1 MPAESPLH
9 KILYP
14 ASIAFAGA
22 GNNPLKM
29 GTLQALSII
38 KDGYRGKFMPLHPRE
53 KEVLGHTAYPQV
65 SDLPEVPDLA
75 MLVVP
80 ADQVSPLLEGFG
92 RIGTRRAIV
101 ISAGFRE
108 TGPRGQD
115 LEQKLLETARR
126 YGIRFL
132 GPNCIGIIN
141 TDISLNVTIAAI
153 GDKPGRLGLISQSG
167 TYVTQTLA
175 YLRHKGIRFSKALSM
190 GNEADLGLVDALEYL
205 GEDEQTTAI
214 ALYIEGIREGRRFI
228 EAAQKIAPRKPIV
241 AQYVG
246 GSPAG
251 ARAGSSHTGSMAG
264 PDSLYEGIFKQA
276 GIIRVHSVED
286 LYGCGWTLATQP
298 ALKGNRLAVVTNSGG
313 PGTAIAHTA
322 NFGDMEVPRFS
333 ANLEKKIRR
342 HLPAHASAKNPVD
355 LTFHMDNKVLSTV
368 IPELIANSGEADSL
382 IIHGAM
388 STGLMREIY
397 PHLTELLGGM
407 SEEIFLAQFEKDL
420 TRAVTLSRRCGLPLL
435 VSSFFG
441 QEDSHTAAYMEHDVP
456 VFDSPEKAAHAM
468 LALLRHKTVRER
480 RLEGALPLP
489 ARSSAADEIIC
500 SAVKQGQHTLDEYQA
515 KRLLAAYGLAVPV
528 EEPVASAEEA
538 VRAAAEIGY
547 PVALKACS
555 HRLPHKTEKG
565 LVFLNL
571 KSAEEVRRAA
581 GNILESAGEP
591 VLLLVSKMVAGNRE
605 LVMGMIR
612 FPGFGP
618 CVMLGLGGIFTEAL
632 ADTSFRCA
640 PLSLPEAEEMFG
652 DLRSRKIFT
661 AAFRG
666 MPAADTVTA
675 ARMLQTLGFAAL
687 LHPEI
692 KEIDLNPVI
701 LEGSRPVAVDALINL
716 MG

>member
-22 GNNPLKM
+22 SNNPLKM

-53 KEVLGHTAYPQV
+53 KKVLGHTAYPQA

-80 ADQVSPLLEGFG
+80 ADQVVPLMEDFG
-92 RIGTRRAIV
+92 RIGTRRAI
-101 ISAGFRE
+101 IITAGFRE
-108 TGPRGQD
+108 TGSRGQE

-126 YGIRFL
+126 YKIRFL

-141 TDISLNVTIAAI
+141 TDISLNVTIAAWR
-153 GDKPGRLGLISQSG
+153 GRPGRLGLISQSG

-190 GNEADLGLVDALEYL
+190 GNEADLGLADALEYL

-228 EAAQKIAPRKPIV
+228 EAARKIAFRKPIV

-251 ARAGSSHTGSMAG
+251 ARAGNSHTASMAG
-264 PDSLYEGIFKQA
+264 PDYLYEGILKQA
-276 GIIRVHSVED
+276 GIIRVHSVEE
-286 LYGCGWTLATQP
+286 LYGCGWALATQP

-322 NFGDMEVPRFS
+322 NFGGMEVPRFS
-333 ANLEKKIRR
+333 DHLEQKIRR

-355 LTFHMDNKVLSTV
+355 LTFHMDNKLLSTV
-368 IPELIANSGEADSL
+368 IPELIATSGEVDSL

-388 STGLMREIY
+388 STGLMREIH
-397 PHLTELLGGM
+397 PHLAELLRGL
-407 SEEIFLAQFEKDL
+407 SQEKFLARFEKDF
-420 TRAVTLSRRCGLPLL
+420 TQAATLPRRCGLPLL

-441 QEDSHTAAYMEHDVP
+441 HEDSHTAAYLKDDVP
-456 VFDSPEKAAHAM
+456 VFDAPEKAARAM

-480 RLEGALPLP
+480 RLGEAPPPP
-489 ARSSAADEIIC
+489 ARSSVADEIIRA
-500 SAVKQGQHTLDEYQA
+500 AVKQGRHTLDEYQA
-515 KRLLAAYGLAVPV
+515 KRLLASYGITVPA
-528 EEPVASAEEA
+528 EGPAASEEEA
-538 VRAAAEIGY
+538 VRMAAEIGY

-571 KSAEEVRRAA
+571 KSVEDVRYAA
-581 GNILESAGEP
+581 GNIFESAGEP
-591 VLLLVSKMVAGNRE
+591 VLLLVSKMVAGSRE
-605 LVMGMIR
+605 LAMGMIR

-640 PLSLPEAEEMFG
+640 PLSLPEAAEMIG
-652 DLRSRKIFT
+652 DLRSRRIFT
-661 AAFRG
+661 AFRG
-666 MPAADTVTA
+666 MPAADTVA
-675 ARMLQTLGFAAL
+675 VARMLQTLGFAAL

-716 MG
+716 TG